1 MFLFLYLFTS
11 RSERVARRDK
21 DAGSATPIHA
31 PPTQTGVARMSQAK
45 TVPWWFLCYV
55 SVCLRWMRVSPD
67 CPRRERTSVW
77 GSCTLITLSG
87 ATETD
92 NKTCSAAPR
101 LTLTISAHAVVQRAR
116 KCPQARDGARLLIM
130 KLQITKSNYSPISS
144 QKILWPELP
153 SPPSLSR
160 LLFPVAFSLSSIPRF
175 FFFFFFLHFSLSL
188 SLSPHHVLPPLPG
201 AAADRMTSPPSLGGL
216 QHLKTQCIRTVCV
229 CVCLRS
235 TSRSRRSSATDDSK
249 DHHFQ
254 KRSIVCV
261 CVSVCD
267 DAEWNQIVCVC
278 VCERRRIRNHEAW
291 MGRSTLTVSKPRLWA
306 HLKDLVL
313 MPRCCV
319 STEGLK
325 MAVITSPHSIS
336 LHLNWIWAQTVPPS
350 VSLHWLYARCCR
362 ITYRYCNAALQ
373 SRKPLQHQLLMWKTT
388 CCLLAFSW
396 EHLPVTSSRSWA
408 PTLLFN
414 MWPLKWSYIT
424 LNA

>member
-1 MFLFLYLFTS
+1 MCAQMSSGERRCEAPYNEAPNYQVKLFPYLITEKSSGLNSPLLPLYLAFS
-11 RSERVARRDK
+11 S
-21 DAGSATPIHA
+21 
-31 PPTQTGVARMSQAK
+31 
-45 TVPWWFLCYV
+45 
-55 SVCLRWMRVSPD
+55 
-67 CPRRERTSVW
+67 
-77 GSCTLITLSG
+77 
-87 ATETD
+87 
-92 NKTCSAAPR
+92 
-101 LTLTISAHAVVQRAR
+101 
-116 KCPQARDGARLLIM
+116 LLPS
-130 KLQITKSNYSPISS
+130 L
-144 QKILWPELP
+144 
-153 SPPSLSR
+153 SPPSL
-160 LLFPVAFSLSSIPRF
+160 ASSSSSSSYI
-175 FFFFFFLHFSLSL
+175 SLSL
-188 SLSPHHVLPPLPG
+188 SF
-201 AAADRMTSPPSLGGL
+201 SPPCFASSAGRCSRQNDITTLAWW
-216 QHLKTQCIRTVCV
+216 TAAFENSMYTYCMCV